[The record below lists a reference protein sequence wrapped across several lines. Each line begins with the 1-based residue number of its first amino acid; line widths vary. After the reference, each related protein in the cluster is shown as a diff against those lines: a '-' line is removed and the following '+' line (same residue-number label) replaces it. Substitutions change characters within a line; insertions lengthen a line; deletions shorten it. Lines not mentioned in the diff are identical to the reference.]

1 MSNSVRIL
9 TLLGNNYG
17 GCLQAYAL
25 YQSLKK
31 YEEDVKII
39 EYYPFSSNKNIKY
52 FLKSIIYYKRNK
64 RFSDFR
70 NSFMDILHTN
80 NILKDDFK
88 SIYIVGSDQV
98 WNPCID
104 FEIRK
109 NYYLKFVNDKSRKN
123 SYAASIGVDIIDN
136 DKDNIKLISD
146 MLLDFNF
153 ITVREKT
160 ANTIISNIVD
170 AKISTVLDPTLLL
183 TSYEWEK
190 LITKNVQKEKY
201 ICVYTLGLDNQYCES
216 INYISELCGFKIVD
230 IYYKKRF
237 NNELRNENNY
247 GPVEFISSIY
257 NSEFVITNSFHGTVF
272 AVLFHKKFI
281 TITRGNM
288 NSRIY
293 DLLSILGLED
303 RIVSEEKIKTHSK
316 ELINKDIDYIK
327 VDKILEIERKNSLNH
342 LKEMIYYDGRE

>member
-1 MSNSVRIL
+1 MNSVRIL

-25 YQSLKK
+25 YQSLKQ
-31 YEEDVKII
+31 YEEDVKVI
-39 EYYPFSSNKNIKY
+39 EYYPFPVNKNIKH

-64 RFSDFR
+64 KFDDFR
-70 NSFMDILHTN
+70 NNYIDILHTN
-80 NILKDDFK
+80 NILDDDFK

-98 WNPCID
+98 WNPGID

-109 NYYLKFVNDKSRKN
+109 NYYLKFVNDKNRKN

-136 DKDNIKLISD
+136 DKNNIKLISD
-146 MLLDFNF
+146 MLLDFNC

-170 AKISTVLDPTLLL
+170 TKISTVLDPTLLL
-183 TSYEWEK
+183 TSDEWKK
-190 LITKNVQKEKY
+190 LTTKSNQKEKY
-201 ICVYTLGLDNQYCES
+201 ICVYTLGLDNQYCKD
-216 INYISELCGFKIVD
+216 INYLSELCGFKIVD

-237 NNELRNENNY
+237 NNELKNENDY

-272 AVLFHKKFI
+272 AILFHKKFI

-288 NSRIY
+288 NSRVY

-303 RIVSEEKIKTHSK
+303 RIVSEEEIKKCSKKI
-316 ELINKDIDYIK
+316 IGKDIDYIK
-327 VDKILEIERKNSLNH
+327 VDKILAEERNNSLNH
-342 LKEMIYYDGRE
+342 LKVMINYDGRE